1 MPAGNQ
7 SEVRQMMLLSWNEC
21 IFQSI
26 RTRLQ
31 SAALKLIEAERN
43 GEAFDTQLVIG
54 VRESYVNLATDP
66 EAPLEVWRV

>member
-1 MPAGNQ
+1 
-7 SEVRQMMLLSWNEC
+7 MMLVSWNEC
-21 IFQSI
+21 IFQNI

-54 VRESYVNLATDP
+54 VRESYVNLTADP
-66 EAPLEVWRV
+66 DAPLEVSFGGLY